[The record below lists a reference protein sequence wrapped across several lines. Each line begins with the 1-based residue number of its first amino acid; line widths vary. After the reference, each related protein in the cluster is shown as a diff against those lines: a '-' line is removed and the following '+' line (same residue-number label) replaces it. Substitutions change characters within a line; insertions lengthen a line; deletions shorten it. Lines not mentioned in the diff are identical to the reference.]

1 MMDLRQQVRARVRMR
16 REELERP
23 RAIGVGA
30 RILVVF
36 LCLLAL
42 AATVYLQVE
51 WPHRGAVWT
60 TFLFLAA
67 ASAFAQLFG
76 VHTTHNQSYHLAIVF
91 VLAGVLLL
99 PPWLVALLCVLQHV
113 PEWRKE
119 RYPVEIQG
127 FNIANYTLAA
137 LGGAAAAQVVLGTRS
152 AGADSRTAVAGALAG
167 IAFVLVNHGVLAGML
182 RVARGH
188 TLKQS
193 GLFTLESLS
202 TDLVLALIGVGL
214 AAWWNVNLWLVPV
227 AIAPLVLIHRA
238 LSIPRLRAQAS
249 LDAKTGLYNAG
260 YLKSALEDELERARR
275 FRRPLSVMVADL
287 DLLRQINNTH
297 GHLSGDAVLL
307 GVAEILRQELRPF
320 DIAARFGGE
329 EFAVVLPETRLDDAL
344 GIAERVRG
352 AVERRRFERRGS
364 GDPVPATLSIGV
376 SSFPLHARDADELI
390 HQADLALYR
399 AKAQGRNRV
408 RGAKT
413 LRRETLADVQE
424 VA

>member
-30 RILVVF
+30 RILVVL

>member
-137 LGGAAAAQVVLGTRS
+137 LSGATAAHVVLGAHL

-193 GLFTLESLS
+193 GLFTFESLS

>member
-137 LGGAAAAQVVLGTRS
+137 LGGAAAAHVVLGTRS

>member
-30 RILVVF
+30 RILVVL

-137 LGGAAAAQVVLGTRS
+137 LGGAAAAHVVLGTRS

>member
-30 RILVVF
+30 RILVVL
-36 LCLLAL
+36 LCLGAL
-42 AATVYLQVE
+42 AATVYLQLE
-51 WPHRGAVWT
+51 WPHRETVWT

-119 RYPVEIQG
+119 RYPIEIQG

-137 LGGAAAAQVVLGTRS
+137 LGGVAAAHVVLGTRS

-167 IAFVLVNHGVLAGML
+167 IVFVVVNHGVLAGML

-188 TLKQS
+188 SLKQS
-193 GLFTLESLS
+193 GLFTFESLS

-227 AIAPLVLIHRA
+227 AVAPLVLIHRA

-260 YLKSALEDELERARR
+260 YLKAALEDEIERARR
-275 FRRPLSVMVADL
+275 FGRPLSVMVADL

-307 GVAEILRQELRPF
+307 GVAEILHQELRPF
-320 DIAARFGGE
+320 DVAARFGGE
-329 EFAVVLPETRLDDAL
+329 EFAVVLPETEFEDAL
-344 GIAERVRG
+344 GIADRIRA
-352 AVERRRFERRGS
+352 AVERRSFKSRGS
-364 GDPVPATLSIGV
+364 DQPVPATLSIGV
-376 SSFPLHARDADELI
+376 SSFPLHAGDPDELV

-399 AKAQGRNRV
+399 AKAEGRNRV
-408 RGAKT
+408 CGAVT
-413 LRRETLADVQE
+413 RRREALAEVQE